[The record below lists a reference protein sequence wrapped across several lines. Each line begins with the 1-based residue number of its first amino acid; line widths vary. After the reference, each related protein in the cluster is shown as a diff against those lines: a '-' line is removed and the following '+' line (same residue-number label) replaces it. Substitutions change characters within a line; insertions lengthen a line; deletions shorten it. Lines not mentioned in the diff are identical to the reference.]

1 MYRLITMLGLLSL
14 IIIIGL
20 LSSFTYNET
29 SYDLKSN
36 NIEYT
41 SKGFIDN
48 KEIVKSLISEKQ
60 FQNLI
65 KDNEF
70 VKVEKK
76 LKEIKSIENIDIYFN
91 YKNELRI
98 KLIDRTPIAY
108 LKDSNSFIDIN
119 GKVFK
124 KEQPKND
131 SLITINGNISEQQIL
146 KIINVISAFK
156 KDQFFNNKLKEIWF
170 NNDHLY
176 VRIKNLESDV
186 KLGNQNKI
194 IDKLKMLKG
203 FYAYQLKNKNQKKYK
218 QLDLV
223 YNDRL
228 VAIKK

>member
-1 MYRLITMLGLLSL
+1 MYRLIIMLGLLSSL
-14 IIIIGL
+14 IFMGL
-20 LSSFTYNET
+20 ISSFNYSEK
-29 SYDLKSN
+29 SYDLKTN
-36 NIEYT
+36 NILYT
-41 SKGFIDN
+41 SNGFIDN

-70 VKVEKK
+70 VKVETK

-91 YKNELRI
+91 DKNELGI

-108 LKDSNSFIDIN
+108 LKDLNSLIDIK
-119 GKVFK
+119 GKVFE
-124 KEQPKND
+124 KEQSKND
-131 SLITINGNISEQQIL
+131 SLPSINGNISEQQIL

-156 KDQFFNNKLKEIWF
+156 KDKFFENKLKEIWYK
-170 NNDHLY
+170 NDHLY
-176 VRIKNLESDV
+176 VRIKNLELDV
-186 KLGNQNKI
+186 NLGNQTKI

-203 FYAYQLKNKNQKKYK
+203 FYAYQLNNINQIKYK
-218 QLDLV
+218 QLDLL

>member
-91 YKNELRI
+91 DKNELGI

-108 LKDSNSFIDIN
+108 LKDSNSFIDIK

-124 KEQPKND
+124 KMQPKND
-131 SLITINGNISEQQIL
+131 SITTINGNISEQQIL

-156 KDQFFNNKLKEIWF
+156 KDQFFDNKLKEIWF
-170 NNDHLY
+170 KNDHLY

-203 FYAYQLKNKNQKKYK
+203 FYAYQLKNKNKKKYK
-218 QLDLV
+218 QIDLV

-228 VAIKK
+228 IAIKK

>member
-1 MYRLITMLGLLSL
+1 MLGLLSV
-14 IIIIGL
+14 IIIMGL

-29 SYDLKSN
+29 SYDLKGN

-48 KEIVKSLISEKQ
+48 KEMVKSLISEKQ

-91 YKNELRI
+91 DKNELGI

-108 LKDSNSFIDIN
+108 LKYSNSFIDIN
-119 GKVFK
+119 GNIFK
-124 KEQPKND
+124 KEKPKNY
-131 SLITINGNISEQQIL
+131 SLPSINGNISEQQIL
-146 KIINVISAFK
+146 KILNVISAFK
-156 KDQFFNNKLKEIWF
+156 KDKFFDNKLKEIWLK
-170 NNDHLY
+170 NDHLY
-176 VRIKNLESDV
+176 VRIKNLDLDV
-186 KLGNQNKI
+186 KLGNHNKI

-203 FYAYQLKNKNQKKYK
+203 YYAYQLKNKNKKIYK

>member
-1 MYRLITMLGLLSL
+1 MYRLIIMLGLSSL
-14 IIIIGL
+14 IIFMVL
-20 LSSFTYNET
+20 LSSFTINER
-29 SYDLKSN
+29 SYYLKSN

-70 VKVEKK
+70 VKVETK
-76 LKEIKSIENIDIYFN
+76 LKEIKSIKNIDIYFN
-91 YKNELRI
+91 DKNELGI

-119 GKVFK
+119 GNIFK
-124 KEQPKND
+124 KEQSKNY
-131 SLITINGNISEQQIL
+131 SLPSINGNVSEQQIL
-146 KIINVISAFK
+146 KILNVISAFK
-156 KDQFFNNKLKEIWF
+156 KDKFFDNKLKEIWLK
-170 NNDHLY
+170 NDHLY
-176 VRIKNLESDV
+176 VRIKNLDLDV
-186 KLGNQNKI
+186 KLGNHNKI

-203 FYAYQLKNKNQKKYK
+203 YYAYQLKNKNQKKYK
-218 QLDLV
+218 QLDIV
-223 YNDRL
+223 YKDRL

>member
-1 MYRLITMLGLLSL
+1 MYRLTSMLGLLSL
-14 IIIIGL
+14 LILMGL
-20 LSSFTYNET
+20 LSPFTHTET
-29 SYDLKSN
+29 NFVLKSN

-41 SKGFIDN
+41 SKGFFDN

-91 YKNELRI
+91 YKNELGI

-108 LKDSNSFIDIN
+108 LKDSNSFIDIK

-124 KEQPKND
+124 KMQPKND
-131 SLITINGNISEQQIL
+131 SITIINGNISEQQIL

-156 KDQFFNNKLKEIWF
+156 KDQFFDNKLKEIWF
-170 NNDHLY
+170 KNDHLY

>member
-1 MYRLITMLGLLSL
+1 MYRLIIMLGLSSL
-14 IIIIGL
+14 IIFMVL
-20 LSSFTYNET
+20 LSSFTINET
-29 SYDLKSN
+29 SYYLKSN
-36 NIEYT
+36 NIDYT

-48 KEIVKSLISEKQ
+48 KEIVKSLISQKQ

-70 VKVEKK
+70 VKVETK
-76 LKEIKSIENIDIYFN
+76 LKEIKSIKNIDIYFN
-91 YKNELRI
+91 DKNELGL

-119 GKVFK
+119 GNIFK
-124 KEQPKND
+124 KEQSKNY
-131 SLITINGNISEQQIL
+131 SLPSINGNVSEQQIL
-146 KIINVISAFK
+146 KILNVISAFK
-156 KDQFFNNKLKEIWF
+156 KDKFFDNKLKEIWLK
-170 NNDHLY
+170 NDHLY
-176 VRIKNLESDV
+176 VRIKNLDLDV
-186 KLGNQNKI
+186 KLGNHNKI

-203 FYAYQLKNKNQKKYK
+203 YYAYQLKNKNKKIYK

>member
-14 IIIIGL
+14 IIIMGL
-20 LSSFTYNET
+20 LSSFTCNEK

-36 NIEYT
+36 DIEYI

-48 KEIVKSLISEKQ
+48 REIVKGLISEKQ

-70 VKVEKK
+70 IKVEKK

-91 YKNELRI
+91 DKNELGI

-124 KEQPKND
+124 KMQPKND
-131 SLITINGNISEQQIL
+131 SIITINGNISEKQIL

-156 KDQFFNNKLKEIWF
+156 KDQFFDNKLKEIWF

-203 FYAYQLKNKNQKKYK
+203 FYAYQLKNKNKKIYK

>member
-14 IIIIGL
+14 IIFMGL

-76 LKEIKSIENIDIYFN
+76 LKEIKSIDNIDIYFN
-91 YKNELRI
+91 HKNELGI

-124 KEQPKND
+124 KMQPKND
-131 SLITINGNISEQQIL
+131 SITTINGNISEQQIL

-156 KDQFFNNKLKEIWF
+156 KDQFFDNKLKEIWF

-203 FYAYQLKNKNQKKYK
+203 FYAYQLKNKNKKKYK

>member
-14 IIIIGL
+14 IIIMSL

-48 KEIVKSLISEKQ
+48 KEIVKSLISQKQ

-70 VKVEKK
+70 VKVETK
-76 LKEIKSIENIDIYFN
+76 LKEIKSIKNIDIYFN
-91 YKNELRI
+91 DKNELGI

-119 GKVFK
+119 GNIFK
-124 KEQPKND
+124 KEQSKNY
-131 SLITINGNISEQQIL
+131 SLPSINGNVSEQQIL
-146 KIINVISAFK
+146 KILNVISAFK
-156 KDQFFNNKLKEIWF
+156 KDKFFDNKLKEIWLK
-170 NNDHLY
+170 NDHLY
-176 VRIKNLESDV
+176 VRIKNLDLDV
-186 KLGNQNKI
+186 KLGNHNKI

-203 FYAYQLKNKNQKKYK
+203 YYAYQLKNKNKKIYK

>member
-14 IIIIGL
+14 IIIMGL
-20 LSSFTYNET
+20 LSSFTYNKT

-36 NIEYT
+36 NIEYI

-48 KEIVKSLISEKQ
+48 REIVKSLISEKQ

-76 LKEIKSIENIDIYFN
+76 LKEIKSIESIDIYFN
-91 YKNELRI
+91 YKNELGI

-108 LKDSNSFIDIN
+108 LKYSNSFIDIN
-119 GKVFK
+119 GNIFK
-124 KEQPKND
+124 KEKPKNY
-131 SLITINGNISEQQIL
+131 SLPSINGNISEQQIL
-146 KIINVISAFK
+146 KILNVITAFK
-156 KDQFFNNKLKEIWF
+156 KDKFFDNKLKEIWF
-170 NNDHLY
+170 KNDHLF
-176 VRIKNLESDV
+176 VRIKNLELDV
-186 KLGNQNKI
+186 KLGNHNKI

-203 FYAYQLKNKNQKKYK
+203 FYVYQLKNKNKKKYK

>member
-14 IIIIGL
+14 IIIMGL
-20 LSSFTYNET
+20 LSSFTCNET
-29 SYDLKSN
+29 SYDLKSD
-36 NIEYT
+36 NIEYI

-203 FYAYQLKNKNQKKYK
+203 FYAYQLKNKNKKKYK
-218 QLDLV
+218 QIDLV

-228 VAIKK
+228 IAIKK

>member
-20 LSSFTYNET
+20 LSSFTYNEK

-48 KEIVKSLISEKQ
+48 KEIVKSLISGKQ

-70 VKVEKK
+70 IKVEKK

-91 YKNELRI
+91 YKNELGI

-119 GKVFK
+119 GNIFK
-124 KEQPKND
+124 KEKPKNY
-131 SLITINGNISEQQIL
+131 SLPSINGNISEQQIL
-146 KIINVISAFK
+146 KILNVITAFK
-156 KDQFFNNKLKEIWF
+156 KDKFFDNKLKEIWF
-170 NNDHLY
+170 KNDHLF
-176 VRIKNLESDV
+176 VRIKNLELDV
-186 KLGNQNKI
+186 KLGNHNKI

>member
-14 IIIIGL
+14 IIIMGL
-20 LSSFTYNET
+20 LSSFTCNET
-29 SYDLKSN
+29 SYDLKSD
-36 NIEYT
+36 NIEYI

-91 YKNELRI
+91 DKNELGI

-108 LKDSNSFIDIN
+108 LKYSNSFIDIN
-119 GKVFK
+119 GNIFK
-124 KEQPKND
+124 KEKPKNY
-131 SLITINGNISEQQIL
+131 SLPSINGNISEQQIL
-146 KIINVISAFK
+146 KILNVITAFK
-156 KDQFFNNKLKEIWF
+156 KDKFFDNKLKEIWF
-170 NNDHLY
+170 KNDHLF
-176 VRIKNLESDV
+176 VRIKNLELDV
-186 KLGNQNKI
+186 KLGNHNKI

-203 FYAYQLKNKNQKKYK
+203 FYVYQLKNKNQKKYK